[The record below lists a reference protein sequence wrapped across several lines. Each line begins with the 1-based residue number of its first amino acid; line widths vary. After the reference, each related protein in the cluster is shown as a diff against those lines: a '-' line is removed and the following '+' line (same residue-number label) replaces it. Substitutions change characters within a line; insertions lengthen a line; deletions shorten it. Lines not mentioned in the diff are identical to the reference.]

1 MQNPFKI
8 FSKHAPAPVGGDL
21 PRTEAEPET
30 GARLPVDEK
39 RISEWNVILRSYK
52 SARRT
57 VEQKIKSNESFWR
70 MRQWK
75 EGSLNTGGR
84 TVPST
89 AWLFSCIQSKLA
101 DVMEA
106 YPTVN
111 FRPRQRDDE
120 EEARRLSAIVP
131 VIVAQN
137 DFEQTY
143 RNVSE
148 YTLKNGV
155 GVYHVR
161 WDGSKH
167 GGLGD
172 IAIEEVNVLNIF
184 WQPGITDL
192 QRSAYV
198 FTVELAEP
206 DVIRQKYPDKV
217 KNLRGKTVE
226 PEQFKTDETLDTHG
240 MSVVVD
246 VYYKVNGVLHY
257 CKYVDTTCLEATE
270 NEPEKYPNGLYDH
283 GRYPFE
289 VQQLYHVEQSLY
301 GTGLVDIGA
310 DTQIQIDLM
319 NEAIV
324 ENTLMGARPRY
335 FSQTEGNVNEEDML
349 DWRRSVVRCK
359 SLSETNVRQIDSKS
373 LQGNYLE
380 FLNMKTEELKYVTS
394 NHDVSNG
401 AAPSGI
407 TAASAIAALQE
418 TSGKNSRLI
427 NKTFY
432 STFSRVMELVVE
444 LIRQFY
450 STQRWFRIVP
460 DALRSGEEFVSY
472 DNSYL
477 CGVPQPAVNG
487 EDVGARIP
495 EFDIEITAERA
506 NPYKKMEINEL
517 ALSFYKLGFFNPQMA
532 EQAVA
537 CLEMMD
543 FDSKDRLIEKIS
555 RNGTLLQQLAR
566 YRELSAALA
575 KKYGDAQALQLIAGS
590 VDAEGQPFPSGGG
603 EVTPSTASEPKNV
616 ENARAAARRSTEVS

>member
-8 FSKHAPAPVGGDL
+8 FSKHAPAPAGGNV
-21 PRTEAEPET
+21 PSAEPEA
-30 GARLPVDEK
+30 GVQLPVDEK
-39 RISEWNVILRSYK
+39 RISEWNAILRSYK
-52 SARRT
+52 SARST

-75 EGSLNTGGR
+75 EGLRSTDGR

-101 DVMEA
+101 DVMES

-111 FRPRQRDDE
+111 FRPRQKDDE

-172 IAIEEVNVLNIF
+172 IVIEEVNVLNIF
-184 WQPGITDL
+184 WEPGITDL

-198 FTVELAEP
+198 FTVELVDP
-206 DVIRQKYPDKV
+206 DVIKRKYPDRV

-226 PEQFKTDETLDTHG
+226 PEQFKTDEMPDTHG
-240 MSVVVD
+240 KSAVVD

-257 CKYVDTTCLEATE
+257 CKYVDNTCLEATE

-289 VQQLYHVEQSLY
+289 VQQLYHIEQSLY

-432 STFSRVMELVVE
+432 STFARVMELVVE

-450 STQRWFRIVP
+450 GTRRWFRIVP
-460 DALRSGEEFVSY
+460 DAIRSGEEFISY

-487 EDVGARIP
+487 EDMGPRIP

-517 ALSFYKLGFFNPQMA
+517 ALSFYKLGFFNPQMS

-543 FDSKDRLIEKIS
+543 FDAKDRLIEKIS
-555 RNGTLLQQLAR
+555 RNGMLLRQLTR
-566 YRELSAALA
+566 YRELCAALA
-575 KKYGDAQALQLIAGS
+575 KKYGDAQALRLIADGDG
-590 VDAEGQPFPSGGG
+590 VEVQPFPSGGG
-603 EVTPSTASEPKNV
+603 DVTASTASEPKSV

>member
-8 FSKHAPAPVGGDL
+8 FSKHTPTPVGGEV
-21 PRTEAEPET
+21 PHAEAEPET
-30 GARLPVDEK
+30 GAHLPVDEK
-39 RISEWNVILRSYK
+39 RISEWNAVLRSYK
-52 SARRT
+52 SARST
-57 VEQKIKSNESFWR
+57 IEQKIKSNESFWR

-75 EGSLNTGGR
+75 EGAFGAGGR
-84 TVPST
+84 TVPAT

-111 FRPRQRDDE
+111 FRPRQKDDE

-137 DFEQTY
+137 NFEQTY

-184 WQPGITDL
+184 WEPGITDL

-198 FTVELAEP
+198 FTVELVEP
-206 DVIRQKYPDKV
+206 EVIRQKYPNAV
-217 KNLRGKTVE
+217 KGLRGRTVE
-226 PEQFKTDETLDTHG
+226 PELFATDERLDAHG
-240 MSVVVD
+240 KSVVVD

-270 NEPEKYPNGLYDH
+270 NEPEKYPNGLYNH

-289 VQQLYHVEQSLY
+289 VQQLYHIEQSLY

-335 FSQTEGNVNEEDML
+335 FSLTEGNVNEEDML

-359 SLSETNVRQIDSKS
+359 SLSETNVRQIDSKA

-432 STFSRVMELVVE
+432 SAFSHVMELVVE

-460 DALRSGEEFVSY
+460 DALRSAEEFVSY

-543 FDSKDRLIEKIS
+543 FDAKDRLIEKIS
-555 RNGTLLQQLAR
+555 KNSTALRQLTY

-575 KKYGDAQALQLIAGS
+575 QKYGDAQALQLLAGS
-590 VDAEGQPFPSGGG
+590 MGVEEQPLPAGGRAEIVSDI
-603 EVTPSTASEPKNV
+603 SEPKNV